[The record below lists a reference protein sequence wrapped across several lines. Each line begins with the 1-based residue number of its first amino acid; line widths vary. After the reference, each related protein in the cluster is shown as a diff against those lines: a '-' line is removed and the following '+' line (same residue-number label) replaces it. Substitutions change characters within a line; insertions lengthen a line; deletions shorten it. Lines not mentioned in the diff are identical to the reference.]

1 MHLHGVE
8 LIIVLLFM
16 VLVLAIIAFRL
27 NIPYPMV
34 LLVGGIVIAFTPG
47 LPRVTLDPELVFVLF
62 LPPILFSAAYLTSWR
77 DFKANRRPIGLLAV
91 GGVLVTMSIVA
102 VVARMLIPEIS
113 WPIAF
118 LLGAIVSPPDAV
130 AATAIFQRLGV
141 PHRTVTILEGESLV
155 NDATALIAYRFA
167 VAAVVAG
174 TFSIWEASIQFVLVA
189 SGGVLLGL
197 AAGWVMGQIIRWISE
212 PALSIAATLIFP
224 LGIYLLAEYLHVS
237 GVLATVAAGLT
248 YSRRQSLSTT
258 PEERSGGFAVWTTGI
273 LLINCLVFILMGLQL
288 GEIVDSL
295 RARGDGS
302 GASLLDL
309 LGQGLA
315 ISLAVIVARFLWVY
329 PAAYV
334 PRLLSSRLR
343 AADPELR
350 QAAVFVTAWS
360 GLRGIVS
367 LAAALALPLTLDNG
381 DPFPFR
387 EETVLITFIVIA
399 VTLLGQGL
407 PLPWLMEKLDFHD
420 DGKLESEFIGA
431 RRLAANAIIERL
443 QAVEHE
449 PWAPLGHVIELRT
462 RFSHS
467 LEHLPETGRVEDYD
481 TEHIESHNR
490 LRNEVFDAARKAVVD
505 ARNRGEIGDDARL
518 HVEQELDLES
528 LRTEF

>member
-1 MHLHGVE
+1 MHIHGVE

-34 LLVGGIVIAFTPG
+34 LLVGGTAIAFTPG
-47 LPRVTLDPELVFVLF
+47 LPRVALDPELVFILF
-62 LPPILFSAAYLTSWR
+62 LPPILFSAAYFTSWR

-91 GGVLVTMSIVA
+91 GGVLVTTSIVA

-113 WPIAF
+113 WPVAF
-118 LLGAIVSPPDAV
+118 LIGAIVSPPDAV

-167 VAAVVAG
+167 IAAVVAG
-174 TFSIWEASIQFVLVA
+174 TFSIWEASLQFVLVA

-197 AAGWVMGQIIRWISE
+197 AAGWVMVHVIRLISE
-212 PALSIAATLIFP
+212 PGLSIAATLIFP
-224 LGIYLLAEYLHVS
+224 LGIYLLAESLQVS

-248 YSRRQSLSTT
+248 YSRRQALSTT
-258 PEERSGGFAVWTTGI
+258 PKERSGGFAVWSTGI

-295 RARGDGS
+295 QARENRS

-315 ISLAVIVARFLWVY
+315 ISLAVIASRFFWVY
-329 PAAYV
+329 LAAYMS
-334 PRLLSSRLR
+334 RLLSSRLR
-343 AADPELR
+343 AEEPVPRRPAI
-350 QAAVFVTAWS
+350 FVTAWS

-381 DPFPFR
+381 EPFPFR
-387 EETVLITFIVIA
+387 EETVFITFIVIA

-407 PLPWLMEKLDFHD
+407 PLPWILEKLDFHD

-431 RRLAANAIIERL
+431 RRLAATAIIDRL
-443 QAVEHE
+443 DAVERE

-481 TEHIESHNR
+481 TDHIESHNR
-490 LRNEVFDAARKAVVD
+490 LRNEVFDAARRAVTD
-505 ARNRGEIGDDARL
+505 ARNRGEIGDEARFQ
-518 HVEQELDLES
+518 VEQELDLES